1 MIVVNNF
8 VVFISHIVISL
19 FLMLISYMI
28 IKRNRIPV
36 EIGMLLMIAAFAIVI
51 FHCYVYFYLIKNDS
65 QDTENMTKDD
75 DTKLRALA
83 SNTKYPKRFN
93 RLI

>member
-19 FLMLISYMI
+19 FLMIISYMI

-36 EIGMLLMIAAFAIVI
+36 EVGILLMITSFVIVA
-51 FHCYVYFYLIKNDS
+51 FHCYVYFYLIQNDS
-65 QDTENMTKDD
+65 QDTENMTKPD

-83 SNTKYPKRFN
+83 YPKGYS

>member
-19 FLMLISYMI
+19 FLMIISYMI

-36 EIGMLLMIAAFAIVI
+36 EVGILLMITSFVIVA
-51 FHCYVYFYLIKNDS
+51 FHCYVYFYLIQNDS
-65 QDTENMTKDD
+65 QDTENMTKPD
-75 DTKLRALA
+75 DTKLRGL
-83 SNTKYPKRFN
+83 SYPKRYN
-93 RLI
+93 RFI